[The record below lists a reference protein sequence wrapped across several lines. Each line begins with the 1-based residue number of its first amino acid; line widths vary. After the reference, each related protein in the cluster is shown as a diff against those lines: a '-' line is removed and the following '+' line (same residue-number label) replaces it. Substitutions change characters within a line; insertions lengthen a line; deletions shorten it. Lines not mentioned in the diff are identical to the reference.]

1 MKRLHTY
8 LWMLLAMLPFIL
20 LRDFMPNHELRYLSI
35 VDEAL
40 RDGTFFTFTLDGQP
54 YADKPPFYFWL
65 LMLSK
70 WLTGGYPMWLLS
82 LFSLL
87 PGLVTVYVMDRW
99 AGLEA
104 DERLRSTGR
113 WMMLTCGLFLGLMLY
128 LRMDMLMCMF
138 IVLSLHTFYRLWSGH
153 SVHPGRDRWLFP
165 FYVFMALFSKGP
177 VGILVPLL
185 GTTVFLI
192 AKRDLRSCG
201 RYWGWRTWSVLL
213 GGCVLWFGSVFL
225 EGGTAYLD
233 NLLFH
238 QTVDRAVSSFH
249 HQHPFYYYF
258 GTVWYSLAPWSLLV
272 VGVFLTAL
280 CRRWVKTDLQRFFF
294 IIAGT
299 TFVMLSCIS
308 SKIQIYLLPAFPF
321 FVYGALLFLPRCERS
336 RWTKVAV
343 VLPAVVFVAALPV
356 LLVLAQ
362 REKTAFLGSAWL
374 LACAGILAATGLIS
388 LYLQAR
394 RNSVQPSIRTLAI
407 GLLLGLFI
415 GGWDMPELNKQIG
428 YGHVCEKGMELAREC
443 GSGELY
449 TWKLGRTEGIE
460 KYLGH
465 KPPEMSPDEAK
476 ATGKHGFVYL
486 TRTKL
491 ADELAA
497 AFPGATIYEVGKYAA
512 IVVK

>member
-8 LWMLLAMLPFIL
+8 LWMLLAL

-99 AGLEA
+99 ARLEA

-192 AKRDLRSCG
+192 AKRDLRSFG

-280 CRRWVKTDLQRFFF
+280 CRRWVKTDLQQFFF

-428 YGHVCEKGMELAREC
+428 YRHVCEKGMELAREC